1 MSRSPWEVCPK
12 PVRQGCCDVLCGDC
26 RMPYAP
32 ETHANVSTRPRH
44 WFVLRIKLLR
54 RRWRSVDLGFW
65 KETFFFSSGL
75 ECILKTSKLW
85 LVAQPHLAHCC
96 ATCFS
101 SRGPFHQQSR
111 FMRRFLPIINSN
123 FHLNFCTFLVCDQHM
138 KCQVFCGKLG
148 FSRQKMIKL
157 RFVWNEVKATSGRA
171 RAGQLLGLPTPRFT
185 QLTSDSLR
193 DEIKRNEFAYQGFI
207 FFVFFLCF
215 TCWMFLFVLF

>member
-1 MSRSPWEVCPK
+1 
-12 PVRQGCCDVLCGDC
+12 
-26 RMPYAP
+26 MPYAL
-32 ETHANVSTRPRH
+32 ETHANSSTRPRH

-85 LVAQPHLAHCC
+85 LVAQPHLAHCW

-123 FHLNFCTFLVCDQHM
+123 FHLNFCTFLACDQHM
-138 KCQVFCGKLG
+138 KCQVFCGKPG

-157 RFVWNEVKATSGRA
+157 WDLFETRSRPRRVGLVLASCWGCLHLASPSSPVIHSGTKNRSE
-171 RAGQLLGLPTPRFT
+171 T
-185 QLTSDSLR
+185 
-193 DEIKRNEFAYQGFI
+193 KRNEFAYQGFI

-215 TCWMFLFVLF
+215 MCWMFLFVLL